1 MSNKIY
7 TIGDYTGIPVPQAL
21 SDLSGAPSAGSVTVA
36 SISATGSPSSSTY
49 LCGDGTWSSPVGAG
63 TVTSVALSD
72 STGLFTI
79 TGSPI
84 TASGTL
90 TLSAFASQS
99 IHTVLAGPSGGSG
112 AAAFRALVSSDIPT
126 LNQSSTGSAASLSIS
141 GQTALLTFA
150 GLISTNRIK
159 TVRDAADTVLEL
171 GGSYT
176 PTGTWTSLTLV
187 TPALGTPASGT
198 LTNCTGLPA
207 ASIVAGTM
215 ASGMTLVAPVLGTPA
230 SGTLTNCT
238 FPTLNQSTTGS
249 AASLSVSGQTGLI
262 TLTGTTSTNRIK
274 TVRDAADTILEL
286 GGSYTPTGTWT
297 SLTMVTP
304 VLGTPTSGTLTN
316 CTFPTLNQNTT
327 GSAASLSV
335 SGQTGLITLTGT
347 TSTNRAKTV
356 RDAADTLLELGG
368 SYTPT
373 GIWTSMTLVT
383 PALGT
388 PTAGVLSSCTGSPT
402 FTTLGATTLNV
413 TGVTSLGSSAQ
424 TAISAAGLMTK
435 YDGITTG
442 GIGLTPIVFQQNSS
456 LAFGTFN
463 TGAAVT
469 METGTAGFYRV
480 SFNLII
486 TTTFVTNTAVT
497 LSFGWTDDQGA
508 RTLTLTGAA
517 LTAGTGIPALNATAV
532 VSNSFNIH
540 TTSAA
545 ITYTPAKTGS
555 SATAGAAWVSI
566 ILERLA

>member
-1 MSNKIY
+1 MS
-7 TIGDYTGIPVPQAL
+7 TPLGDTTTTNQVP
-21 SDLSGAPSAGSVTVA
+21 AG
-36 SISATGSPSSSTY
+36 GSSSTY
-49 LCGDGTWSSPVGAG
+49 LRGDGVWG
-63 TVTSVALSD
+63 T
-72 STGLFTI
+72 
-79 TGSPI
+79 
-84 TASGTL
+84 
-90 TLSAFASQS
+90 
-99 IHTVLAGPSGGSG
+99 PSGGSMTWPSG
-112 AAAFRALVSSDIPT
+112 AGIAVYSG
-126 LNQSSTGSAASLSIS
+126 SSTWG
-141 GQTALLTFA
+141 
-150 GLISTNRIK
+150 
-159 TVRDAADTVLEL
+159 
-171 GGSYT
+171 
-176 PTGTWTSLTLV
+176 TSLTA
-187 TPALGTPASGT
+187 PSGT
-198 LTNCTGLPA
+198 IVGISDSQALTNKDLTG
-207 ASIVAGTM
+207 AG
-215 ASGMTLVAPVLGTPA
+215 
-230 SGTLTNCT
+230 NT

-249 AASLSVSGQTGLI
+249 AAALSVSGQTGLI
-262 TLTGTTSTNRIK
+262 TLTGIASTNRAK

-304 VLGTPTSGTLTN
+304 VLGTPASGNLANCTFPTLNQNTTGSAASLSVSGQTGLLTFTGIISTNRIKTVRDAADTLLELGGSYTPTGTWTSLTLVTPVLGVPASGTLTNCTGLPAANIVAGTMASGMTLVAPVLGTPASGNLAN

-335 SGQTGLITLTGT
+335 SGQTGLITLTGIV
-347 TSTNRAKTV
+347 STNRIKTV

-373 GIWTSMTLVT
+373 GTWTSMTLVT

-388 PTAGVLSSCTGSPT
+388 PASGVLSSCTGSPT

-413 TGVTSLGSSAQ
+413 TGITSLGSTAQ
-424 TAISAAGLMTK
+424 TTVSAAGLLTK
-435 YDGITTG
+435 YNGVTTAG
-442 GIGLTPIVFQQNSS
+442 FGTAPIVFQQNSS

-469 METGTAGFYRV
+469 METGTAGFYRI
-480 SFNLII
+480 SFNLMI

-497 LSFGWTDDQGA
+497 LAFGWTDDQGA

-532 VSNSFNIH
+532 VSNSFVIH

-566 ILERLA
+566 VVERLA

>member
-1 MSNKIY
+1 M
-7 TIGDYTGIPVPQAL
+7 GIPLGDSTTVPI
-21 SDLSGAPSAGSVTVA
+21 PSLA
-36 SISATGSPSSSTY
+36 SLGTGTPSSSTF
-49 LCGDGTWSSPVGAG
+49 LRGDGSWATPSGSGGG
-63 TVTSVALSD
+63 TVNSVAMTGD
-72 STGLFTI
+72 GVVFNSTVS
-79 TGSPI
+79 GSPI
-84 TASGTL
+84 TNTGTL
-90 TLSAFASQS
+90 APALLAQTAATF
-99 IHTVLAGPSGGSG
+99 LAGPATAGPT
-112 AAAFRALVSSDIPT
+112 APTFRTIASTDIPT
-126 LNQSSTGSAASLSIS
+126 LNQ
-141 GQTALLTFA
+141 
-150 GLISTNRIK
+150 N
-159 TVRDAADTVLEL
+159 
-171 GGSYT
+171 
-176 PTGTWTSLTLV
+176 TS
-187 TPALGTPASGT
+187 
-198 LTNCTGLPA
+198 
-207 ASIVAGTM
+207 
-215 ASGMTLVAPVLGTPA
+215 
-230 SGTLTNCT
+230 
-238 FPTLNQSTTGS
+238 GS

-262 TLTGTTSTNRIK
+262 TLAGTTSTNRIK

-297 SLTMVTP
+297 SM
-304 VLGTPTSGTLTN
+304 
-316 CTFPTLNQNTT
+316 
-327 GSAASLSV
+327 A
-335 SGQTGLITLTGT
+335 
-347 TSTNRAKTV
+347 
-356 RDAADTLLELGG
+356 
-368 SYTPT
+368 
-373 GIWTSMTLVT
+373 LVT

-424 TAISAAGLMTK
+424 TAVSAAGLMTK

-480 SFNLII
+480 SFNLMI

-497 LSFGWTDDQGA
+497 LAFGWTDDQGA

-517 LTAGTGIPALNATAV
+517 LTAGTGIPALNTTAV
-532 VSNSFNIH
+532 VPNSFNIH

>member
-1 MSNKIY
+1 MSNKYY

-262 TLTGTTSTNRIK
+262 TLTGTTSTNRAK
-274 TVRDAADTILEL
+274 TVRDAADTI
-286 GGSYTPTGTWT
+286 
-297 SLTMVTP
+297 
-304 VLGTPTSGTLTN
+304 
-316 CTFPTLNQNTT
+316 
-327 GSAASLSV
+327 
-335 SGQTGLITLTGT
+335 
-347 TSTNRAKTV
+347 
-356 RDAADTLLELGG
+356 LELGG

>member
-1 MSNKIY
+1 MS
-7 TIGDYTGIPVPQAL
+7 TPLGDTTTTNQVP
-21 SDLSGAPSAGSVTVA
+21 AG
-36 SISATGSPSSSTY
+36 GSSSTY
-49 LCGDGTWSSPVGAG
+49 LRGDGVWG
-63 TVTSVALSD
+63 T
-72 STGLFTI
+72 
-79 TGSPI
+79 
-84 TASGTL
+84 
-90 TLSAFASQS
+90 
-99 IHTVLAGPSGGSG
+99 PSGGSMTWPSG
-112 AAAFRALVSSDIPT
+112 AGIAVYSG
-126 LNQSSTGSAASLSIS
+126 SSTWG
-141 GQTALLTFA
+141 
-150 GLISTNRIK
+150 
-159 TVRDAADTVLEL
+159 
-171 GGSYT
+171 
-176 PTGTWTSLTLV
+176 TSLTA
-187 TPALGTPASGT
+187 PSGT
-198 LTNCTGLPA
+198 IVGISDSQALTNKDLTG
-207 ASIVAGTM
+207 AG
-215 ASGMTLVAPVLGTPA
+215 
-230 SGTLTNCT
+230 NT

-249 AASLSVSGQTGLI
+249 AAALSVSGQTGLI
-262 TLTGTTSTNRIK
+262 TLTGIASTNRAK

-304 VLGTPTSGTLTN
+304 VLGTPASGNLAN

-335 SGQTGLITLTGT
+335 SGQTGLITLTGIV
-347 TSTNRAKTV
+347 STNRIKTV

-373 GIWTSMTLVT
+373 GTWTSMTLVT

-388 PTAGVLSSCTGSPT
+388 PASGVLSSCTGSPT

-413 TGVTSLGSSAQ
+413 TGITSLGSTAQ
-424 TAISAAGLMTK
+424 TTVSAAGLLTK
-435 YDGITTG
+435 YNGVTTAG
-442 GIGLTPIVFQQNSS
+442 FGTAPIVFQQNSS

-469 METGTAGFYRV
+469 METGTAGFYRI
-480 SFNLII
+480 SFNLMI

-497 LSFGWTDDQGA
+497 LAFGWTDDQGA

-532 VSNSFNIH
+532 VSNSFVIH

-566 ILERLA
+566 VVERLA

>member
-1 MSNKIY
+1 M
-7 TIGDYTGIPVPQAL
+7 
-21 SDLSGAPSAGSVTVA
+21 
-36 SISATGSPSSSTY
+36 
-49 LCGDGTWSSPVGAG
+49 
-63 TVTSVALSD
+63 
-72 STGLFTI
+72 
-79 TGSPI
+79 
-84 TASGTL
+84 
-90 TLSAFASQS
+90 
-99 IHTVLAGPSGGSG
+99 
-112 AAAFRALVSSDIPT
+112 
-126 LNQSSTGSAASLSIS
+126 
-141 GQTALLTFA
+141 
-150 GLISTNRIK
+150 
-159 TVRDAADTVLEL
+159 
-171 GGSYT
+171 
-176 PTGTWTSLTLV
+176 
-187 TPALGTPASGT
+187 
-198 LTNCTGLPA
+198 
-207 ASIVAGTM
+207 
-215 ASGMTLVAPVLGTPA
+215 
-230 SGTLTNCT
+230 
-238 FPTLNQSTTGS
+238 
-249 AASLSVSGQTGLI
+249 
-262 TLTGTTSTNRIK
+262 
-274 TVRDAADTILEL
+274 
-286 GGSYTPTGTWT
+286 
-297 SLTMVTP
+297 
-304 VLGTPTSGTLTN
+304 
-316 CTFPTLNQNTT
+316 
-327 GSAASLSV
+327 
-335 SGQTGLITLTGT
+335 
-347 TSTNRAKTV
+347 
-356 RDAADTLLELGG
+356 
-368 SYTPT
+368 
-373 GIWTSMTLVT
+373 
-383 PALGT
+383 GT